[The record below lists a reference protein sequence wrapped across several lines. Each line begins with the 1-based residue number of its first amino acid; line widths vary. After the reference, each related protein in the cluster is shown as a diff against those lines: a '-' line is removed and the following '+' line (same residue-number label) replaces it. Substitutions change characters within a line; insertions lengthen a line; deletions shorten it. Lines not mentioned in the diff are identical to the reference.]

1 MLYHASPTGGLTVL
15 TPHVSNHGHPL
26 VYFSKKRENV
36 LVYLSNAVEKYCR
49 DTGFVHTGRWEKWG
63 PYGFDLDDVQRLEE
77 YYPNALE
84 ETYAGV
90 SGYIYGAEPANTAPV
105 SDVPFAV
112 TSEEAVAVVSCEFV
126 PDAYEAILR
135 AEREGLLRILYYAQ
149 TGDPFRAWIWQT
161 MKHGTAH
168 RRHRKPAPG
177 ARIPATP
184 CQNPPP
190 ARPRRHRQARPVCT
204 PPIPAAQPETQAAAF
219 S

>member
-63 PYGFDLDDVQRLEE
+63 PYGFDLDGVQRLEE

-112 TSEEAVAVVSCEFV
+112 TSEEAAAVVSFEFV
-126 PDAYEAILR
+126 SDAYEAILR

-161 MKHGTAH
+161 MKHEYENAEKQPDY
-168 RRHRKPAPG
+168 RHFIKG
-177 ARIPATP
+177 KFGI
-184 CQNPPP
+184 
-190 ARPRRHRQARPVCT
+190 
-204 PPIPAAQPETQAAAF
+204 IG
-219 S
+219 

>member
-63 PYGFDLDDVQRLEE
+63 PYGFDLDGVQRLEE

-90 SGYIYGAEPANTAPV
+90 SGYIYGAEPANRPV
-105 SDVPFAV
+105 SAQSGRGCCAFCTMRRP
-112 TSEEAVAVVSCEFV
+112 
-126 PDAYEAILR
+126 AIR
-135 AEREGLLRILYYAQ
+135 S
-149 TGDPFRAWIWQT
+149 
-161 MKHGTAH
+161 
-168 RRHRKPAPG
+168 APG
-177 ARIPATP
+177 YGKP
-184 CQNPPP
+184 
-190 ARPRRHRQARPVCT
+190 
-204 PPIPAAQPETQAAAF
+204 
-219 S
+219 

>member
-49 DTGFVHTGRWEKWG
+49 DTGFVHTGQWEKWG
-63 PYGFDLDDVQRLEE
+63 PYGFDLDGVQRLEE

-90 SGYIYGAEPANTAPV
+90 SGYIY
-105 SDVPFAV
+105 
-112 TSEEAVAVVSCEFV
+112 
-126 PDAYEAILR
+126 
-135 AEREGLLRILYYAQ
+135 AQ

-161 MKHGTAH
+161 MKHEYENAEKQPDY
-168 RRHRKPAPG
+168 RHFIKG
-177 ARIPATP
+177 KFGI
-184 CQNPPP
+184 
-190 ARPRRHRQARPVCT
+190 
-204 PPIPAAQPETQAAAF
+204 IG
-219 S
+219 